1 MRRVTE
7 QPLVDGM
14 PLRFSL
20 LRVPFFLEPDYPRSE
35 EFEETNLER
44 LRRKWGG
51 VQQFEEQKKR
61 HGLKERGREV
71 GIENFVA
78 RRIASNT
85 WASHR
90 MVQWVTRTLGVSA
103 AERLYAALNF
113 THFEQGAKLNDRE
126 MLVTAAVEHAG
137 ADEAAAREFLQSD
150 EGSDEIAAALAM
162 LREMGI
168 NSIPTF
174 LIDGKYM
181 LSGAAHAD
189 EFVRLFRDMEKEEAK
204 RLVAAGENAHADDEF
219 AEGAFLFSDALRIP
233 REMLLEELD
242 LAQHA

>member
-1 MRRVTE
+1 MRRVVRAPAT
-7 QPLVDGM
+7 PGR

-20 LRVPFFLEPDYPRSE
+20 ARVPFFLEPDYPRGE
-35 EFEETNLER
+35 AFEETNLER